1 MWPGFNFRTPFL
13 TVIYLF
19 ACLVNCWLTSGHISD
34 SSASRNTSRHL
45 GSPSAQ
51 PFIQARRGY
60 TASKLKAM
68 RKVQPKQHLCKDL
81 WQKLGDLRVRKK
93 FRSKRGGNKRAARC
107 HQLPL
112 MLRHDTKVDEL
123 DSGFRH
129 NRCDIVSVT
138 ATWLTSDIPV
148 SAVSLQ
154 DYVVVELRCL
164 FQALLTAKGSL
175 KLNLRIL

>member
-1 MWPGFNFRTPFL
+1 
-13 TVIYLF
+13 
-19 ACLVNCWLTSGHISD
+19 
-34 SSASRNTSRHL
+34 
-45 GSPSAQ
+45 
-51 PFIQARRGY
+51 
-60 TASKLKAM
+60 
-68 RKVQPKQHLCKDL
+68 
-81 WQKLGDLRVRKK
+81 
-93 FRSKRGGNKRAARC
+93 
-107 HQLPL
+107 